1 VNCNFLG
8 FNASLE
14 NSSFRYW
21 KEDSEEDREKRQN
34 LTCAI
39 FRDEEKL
46 VNEWGH
52 NYYDTEIL
60 HIHEGPNDAFTSW
73 TNSFSVCC
81 HLCSRSLNL
90 HLSALFFCSLYNS
103 TARSYSTACELVSRE
118 LKACL

>member
-14 NSSFRYW
+14 NSSFCCW

-39 FRDEEKL
+39 FRHEEKL

-90 HLSALFFCSLYNS
+90 HLSALFLCFQYNRHCYSCS
-103 TARSYSTACELVSRE
+103 AVCELVPRQLE
-118 LKACL
+118 DCL